1 MVIPPDQAMDA
12 EDEVGFFQA
21 VKSRLVKFDMTGT
34 GKTNEEMETALPQVI
49 GEALVSDKVV
59 DIFDA
64 AGIKKSD
71 TSILSDECLMEM

>member
-1 MVIPPDQAMDA
+1 
-12 EDEVGFFQA
+12 
-21 VKSRLVKFDMTGT
+21 MTRT